1 MKTLQYTLSLALL
14 TALLASTAQ
23 AADGIKISPEK
34 EKEALGVLQSDAPKA
49 DKALACKKL
58 AIDGSAAAV
67 PELAKLL
74 PDAELSSW
82 SRIALEAIPGPEAD
96 EALRKA
102 AESLDGRLLVGVI
115 NSIGVRRDAKAVESL
130 SKRLLEK
137 DEQVASAAAVALG
150 LIGDAPAT
158 KTLRDA
164 LAGAPKPV
172 NSAVAEG
179 LILCAEQL
187 VAADKGMEAAEI
199 YDQVRIAEVP
209 AQRIREATRGAILA
223 RKDEGIELLTEILR
237 SPEKNLFQ
245 LALSTAR
252 EIPGGAV
259 DKVLAM
265 EVSKL
270 NPERGALL
278 ITAMADRPETIVLSA
293 VVKAASDGP
302 KEVRI
307 AAITALS
314 RVGDGSSVNTLLD
327 TALGSDADL
336 AKAARQTLAE
346 ISSKKVDTQI
356 AALLPKAEGKQLSLL
371 LELVGQRRIEATAAL
386 LKALDSKDKGVRAAA
401 LAALGET
408 VDAKNLNV
416 LISQVVAPKNSE
428 DAEAAE
434 KALKAAS
441 VRMPDRESTAAEL
454 SAAIDK
460 TKSLPTKIKLL
471 EAVGA
476 VGGMKALATVG
487 AAGKSSEAQLQ
498 DAATKILGEWT
509 TPDAAPVL
517 LDLAK
522 MQGQRYQVRALRGYI
537 RIPRQMAL
545 PDDERVAMLKN
556 AMEAAKQPAERKLVL
571 EVLRRVPNDTSLK
584 MAVAALKDA
593 ELKEDATAAAL
604 FIAQAL
610 AGKGVDV
617 SDQLA
622 KAGFEKVKVEIV
634 KAEYGAESGKK
645 DVTALLQKRA
655 TDLPLITL
663 PENTYN
669 KSFGGDP
676 APGSEKKL
684 KVQYKLNGKPGE
696 ATFAEGALIVLPMP
710 K

>member
-1 MKTLQYTLSLALL
+1 MKTSQYTSSLILLALL
-14 TALLASTAQ
+14 AATAI
-23 AADGIKISPEK
+23 AADPIKISPEK
-34 EKEALGVLQSDAPKA
+34 EKEALAVLQSDAPTA

-58 AIDGSAAAV
+58 AIDGSSKAV
-67 PELAKLL
+67 PDVAKLL
-74 PDAELSSW
+74 SDPQLSSW
-82 SRIALEAIPGPEAD
+82 ARIALEAIPGPEAD

-102 AESLDGRLLVGVI
+102 AESLEGRLLVGVI
-115 NSIGVRRDAKAVESL
+115 NSIGVRRDAKAVEAL
-130 SKRLLEK
+130 AKQLQDK
-137 DEQVASAAAVALG
+137 DADVASAAAVALG
-150 LIGDAPAT
+150 RIGDDAAT

-187 VAADKGMEAAEI
+187 LAADKGTQAAEI
-199 YDQVRIAEVP
+199 YDQVRQAEVP
-209 AQRIREATRGAILA
+209 AQRVREAIRGAILA

-252 EIPGGAV
+252 EFPGEAI
-259 DKVLAM
+259 DKVLAE

-278 ITAMADRPETIVLSA
+278 ITAMADRPDTIVLAA
-293 VVKAASDGP
+293 VVKAAGAGP

-307 AAITALS
+307 AAISALS
-314 RVGDGSSVNTLLD
+314 RVGDGSSVSSLLE
-327 TALGSDADL
+327 TALDDDADL
-336 AKAARQTLAE
+336 AKAARTTLAE
-346 ISSKKVDTQI
+346 MPGKKVDAQI

-386 LKALDSKDKGVRAAA
+386 LKSLDSKDKSVRTAA

-408 VDAKNLNV
+408 VDAKGLSV
-416 LISQVVAPKNSE
+416 LIAQVVSPKNAE

-434 KALKAAS
+434 KALKTAS

-471 EAVGA
+471 EVVGA
-476 VGGMKALATVG
+476 VGGKKALAAVG

-498 DAATKILGEWT
+498 DASTKILGEWT

-556 AMEAAKQPAERKLVL
+556 AMEAAKQPAEKKLVL
-571 EVLRRVPNDTSLK
+571 EVLRRVPNETSLK
-584 MAVAALKDA
+584 MAVDSLKVA
-593 ELKEDATAAAL
+593 ELKDDATAAAL

-610 AGKGVDV
+610 VAKGVDV

-655 TDLPLITL
+655 TGLPLITL

-676 APGSEKKL
+676 APGNEKKL
-684 KVQYKLNGKPGE
+684 KVQYKINGKPGE

>member
-1 MKTLQYTLSLALL
+1 MNITKYTCSLILLALL
-14 TALLASTAQ
+14 AASAT
-23 AADGIKISPEK
+23 AADGVKASPEK
-34 EKEALGVLQSDAPKA
+34 EKEALAVLQSDAPAA

-58 AIDGSAAAV
+58 ALDGSAAAV
-67 PELAKLL
+67 PDLAKLL
-74 PDAELSSW
+74 SDPHLASW
-82 SRIALEAIPGPEAD
+82 ARIPLEVIPGPEAD

-102 AESLDGRLLVGVI
+102 AESLEGRLLVGTI
-115 NSIGVRRDAKAVESL
+115 NSIGVRRDAKAVEQL
-130 SKRLLEK
+130 AKRLQDK
-137 DEQVASAAAVALG
+137 DADVASAAAIALG
-150 LIGDAPAT
+150 LIGNADAT
-158 KTLRDA
+158 KTLREG

-187 VAADKGMEAAEI
+187 LAAGKATEAAEI
-199 YDQVRIAEVP
+199 YDQVRQAEVP
-209 AQRIREATRGAILA
+209 AQRVREATRGAILA
-223 RKDEGIELLTEILR
+223 RKDQGIPLLVEILR

-252 EIPGGAV
+252 EFPGGAV
-259 DKVLAM
+259 DKTLAE

-278 ITAMADRPETIVLSA
+278 IVAMADRPETIVLPA
-293 VVKAASDGP
+293 VVKAAGAGP

-307 AAITALS
+307 AAISALS
-314 RVGDGSSVNTLLD
+314 RVGDGSSVSALLE
-327 TALGSDADL
+327 TALDADADL
-336 AKAARQTLAE
+336 AKAARTTLAE
-346 ISSKKVDTQI
+346 MPGTKVDAQI

-386 LKALDSKDKGVRAAA
+386 LKSLDSKDKAVRAAA

-408 VDAKNLNV
+408 VDAKGLNV
-416 LISQVVAPKNSE
+416 LIAQVVSPKNAD

-434 KALKAAS
+434 KALKTAS
-441 VRMPDRESTAAEL
+441 VRMPDREACAAEL

-460 TKSLPTKIKLL
+460 TRSLPTKITLL
-471 EAVGA
+471 EVVGA
-476 VGGMKALATVG
+476 VGGTKALAAIE
-487 AAGKSSEAQLQ
+487 AAGKSSDAKLQ
-498 DAATKILGEWT
+498 DASTKLLGEWA

-556 AMEAAKQPAERKLVL
+556 AMEAARQPAEKNLVL
-571 EVLRRVPNDTSLK
+571 EVLRRVPSETSLK
-584 MAVAALKDA
+584 MALDALKTA
-593 ELKEDATAAAL
+593 ELKEDATKTAL
-604 FIAQAL
+604 SIAQAL
-610 AGKGVDV
+610 ADKGIDV
-617 SDQLA
+617 NDQLA

-663 PENTYN
+663 PEKTYN

-684 KVQYKLNGKPGE
+684 KVQYKLNGKAGE
-696 ATFAEGALIVLPMP
+696 VTFAEGALIVLPMP

>member
-1 MKTLQYTLSLALL
+1 M
-14 TALLASTAQ
+14 TAVN
-23 AADGIKISPEK
+23 AADGIKVSPEK
-34 EKEALGVLQSDAPKA
+34 EKEALGVLKSDAPKA

-67 PELAKLL
+67 PDLAKLL
-74 PDAELSSW
+74 GDAELSSW

-115 NSIGVRRDAKAVESL
+115 NSIGVRGDAKAVEL
-130 SKRLLEK
+130 LTKRLQDK

-150 LIGDAPAT
+150 HIGDEAAT
-158 KTLRDA
+158 KALRDG

-179 LILCAEQL
+179 LILCAEKL
-187 VAADKGMEAAEI
+187 LAADKGADAAEI
-199 YDQVRIAEVP
+199 YDQVRRAEVP
-209 AQRIREATRGAILA
+209 AQRVREAMRGAILA
-223 RKDEGIELLTEILR
+223 RKDDGIELLTEILR

-252 EIPGGAV
+252 EFPGGAV
-259 DKVLAM
+259 DKSLAE
-265 EVSKL
+265 EVSQL

-278 ITAMADRPETIVLSA
+278 ITAMADRPETVVIPA
-293 VVKAASDGP
+293 IVKAATDGP
-302 KEVRI
+302 KEVRL
-307 AAITALS
+307 AAITALA

-327 TALGSDADL
+327 TALGTDADL

-346 ISSKKVDTQI
+346 ISSKKVDAKI
-356 AALLPKAEGKQLSLL
+356 AELLPDAKGKQLSLL
-371 LELVGQRRIEATAAL
+371 LALIGERRIEATPAL
-386 LKALDSKDKGVRAAA
+386 LKALDSKDKAVRTAA

-416 LISQVVAPKNSE
+416 LISQVVSPKDSE

-441 VRMPDRESTAAEL
+441 VRMPDREATAAEL

-460 TKSLPTKIKLL
+460 AKALATKIKLL
-471 EAVGA
+471 EVVGA
-476 VGGMKALATVG
+476 VGGKKALAAVG
-487 AAGKSSEAQLQ
+487 AAGKSNEAQLQ
-498 DAATKILGEWT
+498 DASTKILGEWA
-509 TPDAAPVL
+509 TPDAGPVL
-517 LDLAK
+517 LELAK

-545 PDDERVAMLKN
+545 PEEERVAMLKN
-556 AMEAAKQPAERKLVL
+556 AMDAAKQPAERKLVL
-571 EVLRRVPNDTSLK
+571 EVLRRVPNETSLK

-593 ELKEDATAAAL
+593 ELKDDATGAAL
-604 FIAQAL
+604 FIAQSL
-610 AGKGVDV
+610 AAKGVDV

-645 DVTALLQKRA
+645 DVTSILQKRA
-655 TDLPLITL
+655 TDLPLIIL

-676 APGSEKKL
+676 APGSTKQL
-684 KVQYKLNGKPGE
+684 KVQYKINGKPGE
-696 ATFAEGALIVLPMP
+696 ATFAEGALIVLPAP